1 MEKIVKRVIPPVV
14 TFLAGYLGGG
24 LIGIPMNWPEA
35 ASVTAIAVRGSFILY
50 RLEEMESKN

>member
-24 LIGIPMNWPEA
+24 LIGIPMNW
-35 ASVTAIAVRGSFILY
+35 RM
-50 RLEEMESKN
+50 RLPSLRSR